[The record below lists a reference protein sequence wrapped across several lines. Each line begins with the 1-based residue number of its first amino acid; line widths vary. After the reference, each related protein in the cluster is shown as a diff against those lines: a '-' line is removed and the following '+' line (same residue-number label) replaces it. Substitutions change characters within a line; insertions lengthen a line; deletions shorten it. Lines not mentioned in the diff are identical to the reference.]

1 MKNFYRGSILLILML
16 FIMSGCNGNTLNTI
30 KNSDETKVANVTMN
44 PSFYVDPSI
53 DFSTNQMTSI
63 IIEFKTKPAVVA
75 VKEAEA
81 AGKQLTLE
89 EATKQVEESHAK
101 FQEEIKTLLE
111 DQNVPYTIRHVY
123 KTALN
128 GVSME
133 LPGKD
138 IKRLSQSTVIARIYP
153 NKKVHIMPP
162 VTPFNQK

>member
-1 MKNFYRGSILLILML
+1 MKNFYRGSIFFLVML
-16 FIMSGCNGNTLNTI
+16 FIMAGCNGNAINTT
-30 KNSDETKVANVTMN
+30 KNKDETKVAEETMN

-53 DFSTNQMTSI
+53 DFTTNAMTSI

-81 AGKQLTLE
+81 AGKELTLE

-101 FQEEIKTLLE
+101 FQEELKTLLE
-111 DQNVPYTIRHVY
+111 DQHVPYMIRHVY
-123 KTALN
+123 KSALN

-138 IKRLSQSTVIARIYP
+138 IKRLSKSTVIARIYP

-162 VTPFNQK
+162 VTPNNQK

>member
-1 MKNFYRGSILLILML
+1 
-16 FIMSGCNGNTLNTI
+16 
-30 KNSDETKVANVTMN
+30 MN

-53 DFSTNQMTSI
+53 DFSTNEMTSI
-63 IIEFKTKPAVVA
+63 IIEFKTKPAAVA
-75 VKEAEA
+75 VKVAEA
-81 AGKQLTLE
+81 AGEQLTLE

-101 FQEEIKTLLE
+101 FQEELKTLLE
-111 DQNVPYTIRHVY
+111 DQQVPYKIRHVY

-133 LPGKD
+133 IPGKD

>member
-1 MKNFYRGSILLILML
+1 
-16 FIMSGCNGNTLNTI
+16 MSGCNGNTLGTTKI
-30 KNSDETKVANVTMN
+30 SDETKVANVTMN
-44 PSFYVDPSI
+44 PSFFVDPSI
-53 DFSTNQMTSI
+53 DFSTSQMTSI

-81 AGKQLTLE
+81 SGKQLTLE

-101 FQEEIKTLLE
+101 FQEELKTLLE
-111 DQNVPYTIRHVY
+111 DQHVPYTIRHVY
-123 KTALN
+123 KSALN

-162 VTPFNQK
+162 VTPYNQK